1 LSLSRRS
8 FPFQAKIAKL
18 IVALTVLVMRRTHPA
33 APRPFRTLLV
43 PFVPLLCMLFCLTL
57 ITVLPKVTILRFV
70 IWLAAGLAVYF
81 LYGKRHSVLGSA
93 SPVRSDG

>member
-18 IVALTVLVMRRTHPA
+18 IVALT